1 VAAIS
6 WNILTP
12 EYPPQSGGVS
22 DYARQLSRALRRA
35 GDRATVWAPACAEQ
49 ALPEDGVEIE
59 RRADLFTPKG
69 LAWLGEQLQKRP
81 GILLVQYVPSGF
93 GYRAMNVRF
102 ARWLRR
108 RPERLWMMFHEVA
121 YPVGWRVPPA
131 QSVRGLVNR
140 WMARQLLR
148 RAERAFVSTTA
159 WSAQVEAL
167 WRGKGKAV
175 ELPVPSNLPLDAE
188 PAAVME
194 ARSRHRGDADVLLGS
209 FGTYGPLVAPLLERA
224 LRELLEAGPKRRAL
238 LVGRGSAAF
247 SRRFAATAPALARRV
262 IATGELA
269 PEASAAHLAAC
280 HVLLQPFPDGV
291 TTRRTSLMAGLALGK
306 PVVTNAGALTEA
318 VWKERGGV
326 ALAPSP
332 QELAP
337 AAEALLRQP
346 ERWSELGERGR
357 ALYRERFSLQ
367 GVVETLR
374 ISASSSPST
383 GAPPTAPGSAR

>member
-1 VAAIS
+1 MAALS
-6 WNILTP
+6 WNLLTP
-12 EYPPQSGGVS
+12 EYPPQPGGVG
-22 DYARQLSRALRRA
+22 DYARQLARALHAA
-35 GDRATVWAPACAEQ
+35 GDRVTVWAPACDGKE
-49 ALPEDGVEIE
+49 LPADGVEIA
-59 RRADLFTPKG
+59 RRPKLFTPPG
-69 LAWLGEQLQKRP
+69 LKWLGEQLAKRP

-131 QSVRGLVNR
+131 QSLRGLVNR
-140 WMARQLLR
+140 WMARQVLR

-159 WSAQVEAL
+159 WSAAVEAL

-175 ELPVPSNLPLDAE
+175 ELPVPSNLPEDAE

-209 FGTYGPLVAPLLERA
+209 FGTYGPLVAPLLERV
-224 LRELLEAGPKRRAL
+224 LRELLETGPKRRAL
-238 LVGRGSAAF
+238 LVGRGSEAF
-247 SRRFAATAPALARRV
+247 ARRFASAAPALARRV

-269 PEASAAHLAAC
+269 PEAATAHLAAC
-280 HVLLQPFPDGV
+280 HVLLQPFPDGA

-332 QELAP
+332 EELAP

-346 ERWSELGERGR
+346 ERWSEQGERGR

-367 GVVETLR
+367 RVVDTLR
-374 ISASSSPST
+374 A
-383 GAPPTAPGSAR
+383 ADQRVE